1 MTAAKR
7 ILCLAA
13 TTTVAGLVIF
23 FGTSALAQPLV
34 SGGLVIYYDFDT
46 FTNTVMDGSGNGF
59 NAKVQDGTRKV
70 LDQPF
75 ELNTTG
81 VISNETTTVKRGTGA
96 IRFTQ
101 STVPGEDPVFIDM
114 DGGVISATADGIG
127 GTALDLPA
135 ETGAISM
142 AAWVY
147 ATGYGGFGDGS
158 GDFTVFQGAS
168 GGHGV
173 PHFQIQSGTGAI
185 RLTIRND
192 AGQNL
197 VDSNG
202 TGTSGGQPQ
211 TGHPVPNQPDVT
223 ANGAA
228 PTPWPI
234 NEWHHVAIT
243 FDKNANAG
251 AGQLDMYY
259 DGTIIKTMGNTGPGT
274 TIGPWQL
281 RAFSDYYDGLA
292 IGTVYDN
299 ASSRLTRGVVD
310 EAYIF
315 NRKLTDA
322 EVLTLYNIT
331 PPGLEGDYNEDGSV
345 DAADYVLGRKF
356 PENFGG
362 DPAWYN
368 TWRQNFGRTGAPGLG
383 SAAVPEPTGLS
394 LLLICLSFFVGKRNR

>member
-1 MTAAKR
+1 MTITGALIFSSNQAA
-7 ILCLAA
+7 AS
-13 TTTVAGLVIF
+13 T
-23 FGTSALAQPLV
+23 PLV
-34 SGGLVIYYDFDT
+34 TGGLVIYYDFDS

-59 NAKVQDGTRKV
+59 NAKVQDGTRNV

-75 ELNTTG
+75 TLNTTG
-81 VISNETTTVKRGTGA
+81 VISNETVNVKRGTGA

-101 STVPGEDPVFIDM
+101 STVAGEDPVFIDM
-114 DGGVISATADGIG
+114 DGSVISATADGIG
-127 GTALDLPA
+127 GTATDLPA

-185 RLTIRND
+185 RFTLRNE
-192 AGQNL
+192 AGQNV
-197 VDSNG
+197 VDSG
-202 TGTSGGQPQ
+202 GAGTSGGLPQ
-211 TGHPVPNQPDVT
+211 SGHPVPNQPAVT
-223 ANGAA
+223 VSGAT

-251 AGQLDMYY
+251 AGQLDMFY
-259 DGTIIKTMGNTGPGT
+259 DGTKIKTMANTGPGT
-274 TIGPWQL
+274 AIGPWQL

-292 IGTVYDN
+292 MGTVYDN
-299 ASSRLTRGVVD
+299 ASSRLTRGLMD

-322 EVLTLYNIT
+322 EVFTLYNIA
-331 PPGLEGDYNEDGSV
+331 PPGVPGDYNNNGKVDG
-345 DAADYVLGRKF
+345 ADYVLWRNGGPLQNEVDTPGTVNAADYTEWRSR
-356 PENFGG
+356 FGN
-362 DPAWYN
+362 P
-368 TWRQNFGRTGAPGLG
+368 PG
-383 SAAVPEPTGLS
+383 SAAAVPEPASLG
-394 LLLICLSFFVGKRNR
+394 LLLVCVGILAGTHRRDR